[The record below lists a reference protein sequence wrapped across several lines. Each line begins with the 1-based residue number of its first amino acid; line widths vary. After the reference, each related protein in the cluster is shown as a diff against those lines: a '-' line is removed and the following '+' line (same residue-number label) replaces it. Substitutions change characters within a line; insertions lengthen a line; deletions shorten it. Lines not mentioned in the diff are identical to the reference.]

1 MNNYTSYNVYSEK
14 MDVVEIP
21 HEAKFLFEI
30 WMKEF
35 KMLKTGEPDNPDNP
49 RKAMEFALEDLE

>member
-1 MNNYTSYNVYSEK
+1 

-35 KMLKTGEPDNPDNP
+35 RMLKASEPDNPDNP